1 MKISIFLFVSLTAV
15 CLEAIGQEADS
26 LKYTNL
32 EPYDFHLNYLKDDTA
47 MLIDVREY
55 FEYKKSR
62 IKGAVNIP
70 SSGNIDMAADTIG
83 KNMSLFIYCTS
94 GYRAKKAA
102 ARMADKGFRKVF
114 NLDGGIKAWKEDG
127 FPVEKKRLK
136 GAKAQ
141 GRKGKTSEK

>member
-1 MKISIFLFVSLTAV
+1 MKISIPLIVYFTLA
-15 CLEAIGQEADS
+15 CLVLNGQTADS
-26 LKYTNL
+26 LKYINL
-32 EPYDFHLNYLKDDTA
+32 EPYDFHLNYLKDDTS

-70 SSGNIDMAADTIG
+70 SSGNIDMASDTID
-83 KNMSLFIYCTS
+83 KNMSLFIYCTT
-94 GYRAKKAA
+94 GYRAKKVAS
-102 ARMADKGFRKVF
+102 RMTDKGFHNVY

-136 GAKAQ
+136 GSRAQ
-141 GRKGKTSEK
+141 RRKG